1 MIRKRASEF
10 HYQFMQA
17 GKMYYGVCEGCTT
30 ERAALAYEKKVRDTV
45 KKAAEQT
52 SVKAIVE
59 NFKRELTG
67 GNDIMLSD
75 AFELYLA
82 KPARRHPGKERLEVN
97 RRRWR
102 DFAAFM
108 AETFPDISRLD
119 QVIQKHAEAYINHL
133 RTNGR
138 FIKTVE
144 FAVKSRKATKT
155 ASYTPEARL
164 SVLTINEYHQTCWS
178 VFERLKT
185 DAGVVANP
193 FDFAKMQSNPEGRD
207 AFTPEEL
214 RLIGDNLAG
223 FVRPLFII
231 GICTGLTLGDIC
243 LLEWRDIRGGWTVRK
258 RNKTGAAL
266 EIPMLPPVIALIEEQ
281 RRLTGEGEFVL
292 PEHAAMYQTNRSGVS
307 YRVKQYLEGLGIE
320 TTRNSG
326 SSKAASVKDFH
337 SLRHSF
343 AYIAGLY
350 QMPLSVVQSILG
362 HMTPEMTKHYQAH
375 ATREDKEKYMKQLPN
390 FLGSSNPRFM
400 ALPEKINSPEREELR
415 RLADTL
421 PLDKIVEILKYSKQ
435 IAEA

>member
-1 MIRKRASEF
+1 
-10 HYQFMQA
+10 MQA

-30 ERAALAYEKKVRDTV
+30 ERAALAYEKNVRDTV

-59 NFKRELTG
+59 NFKRQLSG
-67 GNDIMLSD
+67 GTDITIAD
-75 AFELYLA
+75 AFALYLS
-82 KPARRHPGKERLEVN
+82 KPARRHPGKNRLEIN
-97 RRRWR
+97 SRRWR
-102 DFAAFM
+102 DFVAFM
-108 AETFPDISRLD
+108 GETYPEIVRLD
-119 QVIQKHAEAYINHL
+119 QVIQKHAEAYINYL

-138 FIKTVE
+138 FVKTVE
-144 FAVKSRKATKT
+144 FTIKSKKTTRT
-155 ASYTPEARL
+155 ASYTPEAIL
-164 SVLTINEYHQTCWS
+164 SVLTINEYHQICWS

-185 DAGVVANP
+185 DAGIIANP

-207 AFTPEEL
+207 AFTMEEL
-214 RLIGDNLAG
+214 RVISDNLTG

-243 LLEWRDIRGGWTVRK
+243 LLEWRDVRGNWIVRK

-266 EIPMLPPVIALIEEQ
+266 EIPMLPPVAALIEEQ
-281 RRLTGEGEFVL
+281 RQLSDAGEFVL
-292 PEHAAMYQTNRSGVS
+292 PEHAAMYQKNRSGVS
-307 YRVKQYLEGLGIE
+307 YRVKQFLGGLGIE
-320 TTRNSG
+320 TTRNSRG
-326 SSKAASVKDFH
+326 TKAASVKDFH

-390 FLGSSNPRFM
+390 FLGSSNNTVLT
-400 ALPEKINSPEREELR
+400 LPEKSTEPEREELR
-415 RLADTL
+415 RLVDSL
-421 PLDKIVEILKYSKQ
+421 PLDKVGDVLKYLNGITKV
-435 IAEA
+435 